1 MYINN
6 TYTEC
11 SPRMTCIACSSRIII
26 FCILHVR
33 FVMFGINSNLND
45 ICSIE

>member
-11 SPRMTCIACSSRIII
+11 SPRMFIAYHNRLYLACT
-26 FCILHVR
+26 
-33 FVMFGINSNLND
+33 
-45 ICSIE
+45 ICDVWH